1 MAYIMDPQHSL
12 LLFRLSGYAYGL
24 PIHCVEKVI
33 HAVEIVPLPE
43 PAAPVVG
50 VFSMAGKTIPVLNMR
65 KLFGFPDREVELYD
79 PYLILSWKNHVLA
92 MIVDAVSGVEEIG
105 EPDLISS
112 KDIMAPSDFLLA
124 TALTSEGLVL
134 IPDCE
139 KILSACNTLKGQEA
153 TWKKAA

>member
-1 MAYIMDPQHSL
+1 MAYIMDPRHPL
-12 LLFRLSGYAYGL
+12 LLFRLSGYQYGL

-33 HAVEIVPLPE
+33 HAVEVIPFPE
-43 PAAPVVG
+43 PGAPIVG
-50 VFSMAGKTIPVLNMR
+50 LFSMAGKTLPVLNMR

-79 PYLILSWKNHVLA
+79 PYLIISWKDHDLA
-92 MIVDAVSGVEEIG
+92 MIVDAVSGVEKITEPTLVSSEEI
-105 EPDLISS
+105 L
-112 KDIMAPSDFLLA
+112 APSDFLLA

-139 KILSACNTLKGQEA
+139 KILSACRNLKEV